1 MLISAFHVF
10 YSSVVPL
17 NPLGRHKAAMP
28 PQASLPSTTP
38 KGQQQ
43 QQSYPAAAASSN
55 SSAALSQNAP
65 RDVLKPSTTPRAH
78 PKTPRTPRT
87 PGEGSVRPRF
97 SQNRIASF
105 LAASGL
111 KHADTFS
118 NNHTYSPDTPEGQ
131 HGHSDAVQP
140 ESVRTSSARHMEK
153 GTPSVAAAGGAPQ
166 AAPASTTA
174 QHQRVS
180 SLWSPGVWKRM
191 LETVSPM
198 HVSREPSASY
208 QGGHIGR
215 FDSPPVQLATPPGSK
230 REDSFRAFHAPAA
243 PLNTAPL
250 APSVT
255 VGGHHVGHG
264 PPDNAGLS
272 GRLLHHLEPSPRP
285 RGISVG
291 DAVANINAANSSA
304 AAVAAAAANS
314 AAAAS
319 TGAQSGIAVIGAA
332 LDNKEHAALKLQ
344 SLPHVLLRGKAQG
357 GDSSNTA
364 TATASYN
371 ATAGKAHRRV
381 FSNSRVS
388 YCASTTVIHCKIEC
402 NMHAPLQ

>member
-1 MLISAFHVF
+1 
-10 YSSVVPL
+10 
-17 NPLGRHKAAMP
+17 MP
-28 PQASLPSTTP
+28 PQASLPSSTP
-38 KGQQQ
+38 NGQQQ
-43 QQSYPAAAASSN
+43 QQSYPAAAASSSS
-55 SSAALSQNAP
+55 SSAQNAP
-65 RDVLKPSTTPRAH
+65 RDVLKQSTTPRAH

-118 NNHTYSPDTPEGQ
+118 NNHTYSPDTPDG
-131 HGHSDAVQP
+131 HAHSDMSLQS
-140 ESVRTSSARHMEK
+140 ESVRTTAARHMEK

-198 HVSREPSASY
+198 HASREHSASY
-208 QGGHIGR
+208 QGGGIGR

-230 REDSFRAFHAPAA
+230 REGSFRASHAPAA
-243 PLNTAPL
+243 PTTTAPL
-250 APSVT
+250 APSATVGGHH

-291 DAVANINAANSSA
+291 DAVANINAANGNA
-304 AAVAAAAANS
+304 AAAAAAAANS

-319 TGAQSGIAVIGAA
+319 SGAQSGIAVIGAA

-357 GDSSNTA
+357 AGGDNGSAAHNNTA
-364 TATASYN
+364 SS
-371 ATAGKAHRRV
+371 TAGKAHRRV

-388 YCASTTVIHCKIEC
+388 LCGGHCY
-402 NMHAPLQ
+402 HH